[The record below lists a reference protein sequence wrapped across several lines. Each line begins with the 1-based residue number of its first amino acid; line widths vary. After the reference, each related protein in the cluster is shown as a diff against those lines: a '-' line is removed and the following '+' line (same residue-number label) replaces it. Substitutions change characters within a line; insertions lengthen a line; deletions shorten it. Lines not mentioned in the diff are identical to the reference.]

1 MKDRKKKSI
10 KIRMLFMVTSLIL
23 VVFTMIILFF
33 KVFITQYIENNAND
47 VLSESRRFIAE
58 MPINGVK
65 PDDDQRVKPKKS
77 PSGDANALI
86 VSSDYKVITPLS
98 SPQALNENSNLYDF
112 TKAVTEKRIKL
123 DSEEILKL
131 QTDQGLY
138 YYTSVP
144 NSSNSGSFMVFF
156 INMTNLYSFEQN
168 LSNTLLIIMLVALM
182 ITIAM
187 TYIIASRIS
196 EPVKE
201 LSEFAKRIGDGN
213 YEILSKDF
221 NDLEVHDLKI
231 SMNETSQKLME
242 YDTEQRVFFQNASHE
257 LRTPLQIIKSNA
269 EGIEYNLIDKDK
281 AALVIKKEADKLGE
295 LVEDIIVLSRLEA
308 RSKDMVYTKG
318 DLRETFS
325 YTMERFATVLKE
337 KGIKVEYDFDE
348 SPVFFEYDERSM
360 ERALQNLVSNAVR
373 YTRGKLKI
381 TCRVL
386 EERIVIKVSDN
397 GPGISN
403 EDLPRVFDRF
413 YKGKDGVHGIG
424 LSIVKSIINSYQG
437 RIEVSTGSEG
447 TTFTVFLPK

>member
-1 MKDRKKKSI
+1 MQEKKKKSI
-10 KIRMLFMVTSLIL
+10 KIRMLIMVTSLIL

-47 VLSESRRFIAE
+47 VLSESRQFTSE
-58 MPINGVK
+58 MPVNGSK
-65 PDDDQRVKPKKS
+65 PDDKQLDKPKKS

-86 VSSDYKVITPLS
+86 VSSDYKIITPLS
-98 SPQALNENSNLYDF
+98 SPQALNENSSLYDF
-112 TKAVTEKRIKL
+112 TKAVTEKKIKL
-123 DSEEILKL
+123 DSDEILKL

-138 YYTSVP
+138 YYTSV
-144 NSSNSGSFMVFF
+144 SNFGNGDSFMVFF

-168 LSNTLLIIMLVALM
+168 LSNTLLIIMLVAL
-182 ITIAM
+182 IVTIAM

-221 NDLEVHDLKI
+221 KDLEVHELKT
-231 SMNETSQKLME
+231 SMNETSQKLMD

-269 EGIEYNLIDKDK
+269 EGLEYNLIDKDK
-281 AALVIKKEADKLGE
+281 AAFVIKKETDKLGE

-325 YTMERFATVLKE
+325 YTMERFATVLNE
-337 KGIKVEYDFDE
+337 KNIKVEYDFSE
-348 SPVFFEYDERSM
+348 TPVYFEYDERSM

-381 TCRVL
+381 TCKEL

-397 GPGISN
+397 GPGISS

-424 LSIVKSIINSYQG
+424 LSIVKSIITSYKG
-437 RIEVSTGSEG
+437 RIEISTGTEG

>member
-1 MKDRKKKSI
+1 
-10 KIRMLFMVTSLIL
+10 MLIMVTSLIL

-33 KVFITQYIENNAND
+33 KVFITQYIENNAHD
-47 VLSESRRFIAE
+47 VLSESRQFIAE
-58 MPINGVK
+58 MPVNGSK
-65 PDDDQRVKPKKS
+65 PDDKQLEKPKKS
-77 PSGDANALI
+77 PWGDANALI
-86 VSSDYKVITPLS
+86 VSSDYKIITPLS
-98 SPQALNENSNLYDF
+98 SPQALNENSSLYDF
-112 TKAVTEKRIKL
+112 TKAVTEKKINL
-123 DSEEILKL
+123 DSDEILKL
-131 QTDQGLY
+131 QTGQGLY
-138 YYTSVP
+138 YYTSVQ
-144 NSSNSGSFMVFF
+144 NFGNDDGFMVFF

-168 LSNTLLIIMLVALM
+168 LSNTLLIIMLVAL
-182 ITIAM
+182 IVTIAM
-187 TYIIASRIS
+187 TYLIASRIS

-221 NDLEVHDLKI
+221 KDLEVHELKT
-231 SMNETSQKLME
+231 SMNETSQKLMD

-269 EGIEYNLIDKDK
+269 EGLEYNLIDKDK
-281 AALVIKKEADKLGE
+281 AALVIKKETDKLGE

-325 YTMERFATVLKE
+325 YTMERFATVLNERK
-337 KGIKVEYDFDE
+337 ISVEYDFSE
-348 SPVFFEYDERSM
+348 TPVYFEYDERSM
-360 ERALQNLVSNAVR
+360 ERALQNLLSNAVR

-381 TCRVL
+381 ACKEL

-397 GPGISN
+397 GPGISS

-424 LSIVKSIINSYQG
+424 LSIVKSIITSYKG
-437 RIEVSTGSEG
+437 RIEISTGSEG